1 MKIPKEYGDKV
12 KRYIALHEESEKLF
26 EEVSEW
32 LNEYSADCVYI
43 NSLFITTAPTGQ
55 LQNDDEYCDQW
66 AGYCEDDFSG
76 NYYHQIE
83 GSEENEVAEWM
94 RCTHNHID
102 VSDYWYCKSGSKKVG
117 WRRGTRQNWYMER
130 NPDAKLD
137 KNGVLKICPR
147 KFDRNFNGWPIGCEK
162 DRCDKPMC
170 DRCRGT
176 YWEHE
181 VVFNENG
188 RLRSLLE

>member
-1 MKIPKEYGDKV
+1 MRLIDADALIGKFNEKV
-12 KRYIALHEESEKLF
+12 DMAECIVNERTAERFATFCSLADAVEEMPTVDA
-26 EEVSEW
+26 EVVVRCK
-32 LNEYSADCVYI
+32 DCI
-43 NSLFITTAPTGQ
+43 
-55 LQNDDEYCDQW
+55 
-66 AGYCEDDFSG
+66 
-76 NYYHQIE
+76 YYDRNH
-83 GSEENEVAEWM
+83 NEVAEWM

-102 VSDYWYCKSGSKKVG
+102 VSDYWYCKSGIKKVG

-147 KFDRNFNGWPIGCEK
+147 KFDRNFNGQPIGCEK

-188 RLRSLLE
+188 LLRSLLE

>member
-1 MKIPKEYGDKV
+1 MAKKWIGVKKVAEYIDKALLKELLERYGCDKDLLEIVACIP
-12 KRYIALHEESEKLF
+12 
-26 EEVSEW
+26 
-32 LNEYSADCVYI
+32 ADADVMQVVRCKDCI
-43 NSLFITTAPTGQ
+43 
-55 LQNDDEYCDQW
+55 
-66 AGYCEDDFSG
+66 
-76 NYYHQIE
+76 YYDRNH
-83 GSEENEVAEWM
+83 NEVDEWM

-102 VSDYWYCKSGSKKVG
+102 VSDYWYCKSGIKKVG
-117 WRRGTRQNWYMER
+117 WRRSTRQNWYMER
-130 NPDAKLD
+130 NQDAKLD

-147 KFDRNFNGWPIGCEK
+147 KFDSNFNGQPIGCEK

-188 RLRSLLE
+188 LLRSLLE